1 MKKIIV
7 YGSKYGTTK
16 RYAIELSNKTGIKV
30 ISYDKAKDLSTY
42 DTIVYLGGLYAG
54 GVLGLSKTIKLL
66 PENSKQTVIIVTVGL
81 ADTKDSVNTD
91 KIKSSIRKQIPKD
104 IYDKAKKFHLRGG
117 IDYQKLNLKH
127 KIMMKLLYNKV
138 KKIPLEKQT
147 AETKA
152 MIDTYN
158 QKVDFVDFNSL
169 KDIIEILS

>member
-30 ISYDKAKDLSTY
+30 ISYDKSKDLSTY

>member
-30 ISYDKAKDLSTY
+30 ISYDKARDLSTY

>member
-1 MKKIIV
+1 M
-7 YGSKYGTTK
+7 
-16 RYAIELSNKTGIKV
+16 
-30 ISYDKAKDLSTY
+30 
-42 DTIVYLGGLYAG
+42 YLGGLYAG

-117 IDYQKLNLKH
+117 IDYQKLELKH
-127 KIMMKLLYNKV
+127 KIMMKFLYNKV

-147 AETKA
+147 VEMKA

-158 QKVDFVDFNSL
+158 QKVDFVDFDSL
-169 KDIIEILS
+169 TDIIEILS

>member
-1 MKKIIV
+1 MKKIII

-16 RYAIELSNKTGIKV
+16 RYAVELSNKTGIKV
-30 ISYDKAKDLSTY
+30 ISYDKARDLSTY

-54 GVLGLSKTIKLL
+54 GVLGLSKTIKSL
-66 PENSKQTVIIVTVGL
+66 PPNSKQTVIIVTVGL

-117 IDYQKLNLKH
+117 IDYQKLELKH
-127 KIMMKLLYNKV
+127 KIMMKFLYNKV

-147 AETKA
+147 VEMKA

-158 QKVDFVDFNSL
+158 QKVDFVDFDSL
-169 KDIIEILS
+169 TDIIEILS